1 LISISRIMIDYG
13 FCLRYL
19 PFMSIQTN
27 EVHLFI
33 FLLLKSSDL
42 SEILVILEIHHID
55 VVPWSIYYH

>member
-1 LISISRIMIDYG
+1 MIDYG

-19 PFMSIQTN
+19 PFMSTQTN
-27 EVHLFI
+27 EVYLFI